1 MQKLSIKTLKSDLF
15 SIDCEPTDTI
25 AIIKEKISLS
35 QPEFPIARQKLIFA
49 GKVLVDESTIGDIGV
64 TESDFLVIMAT
75 KEKAGKPSPSPSVAV
90 AAPAPAP
97 PIQSQP
103 QPQPQVAPQQPPAV
117 VSGYSSLLLSLTS
130 FRSISR
136 NKTNYG
142 YGIPRERS

>member
-75 KEKAGKPSPSPSVAV
+75 KEKAGKPSPSPSVA

-97 PIQSQP
+97 PIQS